1 MNSKRILYALNGTGS
16 GHITRARELIPYFEK
31 EFKVDILI
39 SGCNHIIDTKLDI
52 KYRFKGFTFVINDNG
67 KVSYLKSFFYNN
79 IIRFII
85 DLFQFNIKKY
95 DLVIS
100 DFEPISAWSSK
111 LRGVKCIQLS
121 HQASFLSNKIP
132 RPKQNDKLAE
142 FFMNWY
148 SPCKQYIGFH
158 FKEYDENIFGPLL
171 RDKIINAKPK
181 VESYYVVYLWN
192 YNINYILEVLSKLDK
207 NQFKIFDFNTKE
219 KKKINNCEILP
230 TGDDIFFNAI
240 LNCRGVICGAGFE
253 LPAEV
258 LYLKK
263 RLYVIPI
270 GNQYEQ
276 ACNAEALIRMG
287 INSYVKLDYNHLSNW
302 LKNDSTPTQNLDIS
316 NPTHIIKSINEFM
329 RK

>member
-1 MNSKRILYALNGTGS
+1 MKKILYALNGTGS
-16 GHITRARELIPYFEK
+16 GHITRARELIPYLKK
-31 EFKVDILI
+31 EYEVDILI
-39 SGCNHIIDTKLDI
+39 SGCNYIINTKLDI

-79 IIRFII
+79 IIRFVI
-85 DLFQFNIKKY
+85 DLFRFNIKKY

-111 LRGVKCIQLS
+111 LRGAKCIQLS
-121 HQASFLSNKIP
+121 HQASFLSNKTP
-132 RPKQNDKLAE
+132 RPEKKDKLAE

-148 SPCKQYIGFH
+148 SPCEEYIGFH
-158 FKEYDENIFGPLL
+158 FKEYGKNILGPLL
-171 RDKIINAKPK
+171 RSKIINTEPK
-181 VESYYVVYLWN
+181 VDDYYVVYLWN
-192 YNINYILEVLSKLDK
+192 YNINYILEVVSKLDK
-207 NQFKIFDFNTKE
+207 YHFKIFDFNTKE
-219 KKKINNCEILP
+219 KQNINNCEILP
-230 TGDDIFFNAI
+230 TGDDTFFNAI
-240 LNCRGVICGAGFE
+240 LNCKGVICGAGFE

-276 ACNAEALIRMG
+276 ACNAEALIRIG
-287 INSYVKLDYNHLSNW
+287 IDSYEKLDYNHLKSW
-302 LKNDSTPTQNLDIS
+302 LGNDSNSAQDLDIS
-316 NPTHIIKSINEFM
+316 NPKHIIKSINEFM

>member
-1 MNSKRILYALNGTGS
+1 MKKILYALNGTGS
-16 GHITRARELIPYFEK
+16 GHITRARELIPYLKK
-31 EFKVDILI
+31 EYEVDILI
-39 SGCNHIIDTKLDI
+39 SGCNYIINTKLDI

-79 IIRFII
+79 IIRFVI
-85 DLFQFNIKKY
+85 DLFRFNIKKY

-100 DFEPISAWSSK
+100 DFEPVSAWSSK

-121 HQASFLSNKIP
+121 HQASFLSKKTP
-132 RPKQNDKLAE
+132 RPEKKDKLAE

-148 SPCKQYIGFH
+148 SPCEEYIGFH
-158 FKEYDENIFGPLL
+158 FKEYGKNILGPLL
-171 RDKIINAKPK
+171 RSKIINAEPK
-181 VESYYVVYLWN
+181 VDDYYVVYLWN
-192 YNINYILEVLSKLDK
+192 YNINYILEVVSKLDK
-207 NQFKIFDFNTKE
+207 YHFKIFDFNTKE
-219 KKKINNCEILP
+219 KQNINNCEILP
-230 TGDDIFFNAI
+230 TGDDTFFNAI
-240 LNCRGVICGAGFE
+240 LNCKGVICGAGFE

-276 ACNAEALIRMG
+276 ACNAEALIRIG
-287 INSYVKLDYNHLSNW
+287 IDSYEKLDYNHLKSW
-302 LKNDSTPTQNLDIS
+302 LGNDSNSAQDLDIS
-316 NPTHIIKSINEFM
+316 NPKHIIKSINEFM

>member
-1 MNSKRILYALNGTGS
+1 MKKILYALNGTGS
-16 GHITRARELIPYFEK
+16 GHITRARELIPYLKK
-31 EFKVDILI
+31 EYEVDILI
-39 SGCNHIIDTKLDI
+39 SGCNYIINTKLDI
-52 KYRFKGFTFVINDNG
+52 KYRFKGFTFVINNNG

-79 IIRFII
+79 IIRFVI
-85 DLFQFNIKKY
+85 DLFRFNIKKY

-121 HQASFLSNKIP
+121 HQASFLSNKTP
-132 RPKQNDKLAE
+132 RPEKNDKLAE

-148 SPCKQYIGFH
+148 SPCEEYIGFH
-158 FKEYDENIFGPLL
+158 FKEYGKNILGPLL
-171 RDKIINAKPK
+171 RSKIINTEPK
-181 VESYYVVYLWN
+181 VDDYYVVYLWN
-192 YNINYILEVLSKLDK
+192 YNINYILEVVSKLDK
-207 NQFKIFDFNTKE
+207 YHFKIFDFNTKE
-219 KKKINNCEILP
+219 KQNINNCEILP
-230 TGDDIFFNAI
+230 TGDDTFFNAI
-240 LNCRGVICGAGFE
+240 LNCKGVICGAGFE

-276 ACNAEALIRMG
+276 ACNAEALIRIG
-287 INSYVKLDYNHLSNW
+287 IDSYEKLDYNHLKSW
-302 LKNDSTPTQNLDIS
+302 LGNDSNSAQDLDIS
-316 NPTHIIKSINEFM
+316 NPKHIIKSINEFM

>member
-1 MNSKRILYALNGTGS
+1 MKKILYALNGTGS
-16 GHITRARELIPYFEK
+16 GHITRARELIPYLKK
-31 EFKVDILI
+31 EYEVDILI
-39 SGCNHIIDTKLDI
+39 SGCNYIINTKLDI

-79 IIRFII
+79 IIRFVI
-85 DLFQFNIKKY
+85 DLFRFNIKKY

-100 DFEPISAWSSK
+100 DFEPVSAWSSK

-121 HQASFLSNKIP
+121 HQASFLSEKTP
-132 RPKQNDKLAE
+132 RPEKKDKLAE

-148 SPCKQYIGFH
+148 SPCEEYIGFH
-158 FKEYDENIFGPLL
+158 FKEYGKNILGPLL
-171 RDKIINAKPK
+171 RSKIINAEPK
-181 VESYYVVYLWN
+181 VDDYYVVYLWN
-192 YNINYILEVLSKLDK
+192 YNINYILEVVSKLDEYH
-207 NQFKIFDFNTKE
+207 FKIFDFNTKE
-219 KKKINNCEILP
+219 KQNINNCEILP
-230 TGDDIFFNAI
+230 TGDDTFFNAI
-240 LNCRGVICGAGFE
+240 LNCKGVICGAGFE

-276 ACNAEALIRMG
+276 ACNAEALIRIG
-287 INSYVKLDYNHLSNW
+287 IDSYEKLDYNHLKSWLGNNSNSAQ
-302 LKNDSTPTQNLDIS
+302 DLDIS
-316 NPTHIIKSINEFM
+316 NPKHIIKSINEFM

>member
-1 MNSKRILYALNGTGS
+1 MKKILYALNGTGS
-16 GHITRARELIPYFEK
+16 GHITRARELIPYLKK
-31 EFKVDILI
+31 EYEVDILI
-39 SGCNHIIDTKLDI
+39 SGCNYIINTKLDI

-79 IIRFII
+79 IIRFVI
-85 DLFQFNIKKY
+85 DLFRFNIKKY

-100 DFEPISAWSSK
+100 DFEPVSAWSSK

-121 HQASFLSNKIP
+121 HQASFLSEKTP
-132 RPKQNDKLAE
+132 RPEKKDKLAE

-148 SPCKQYIGFH
+148 SPCEEYIGFH
-158 FKEYDENIFGPLL
+158 FKEYGKNILGPLL
-171 RDKIINAKPK
+171 RSKIINAEPK
-181 VESYYVVYLWN
+181 VDDYYVVYLWN
-192 YNINYILEVLSKLDK
+192 YNINYILEVVSKLDK
-207 NQFKIFDFNTKE
+207 YHFKIFDFNTKE
-219 KKKINNCEILP
+219 KQNINNCEILP
-230 TGDDIFFNAI
+230 TGDDTFFNAI
-240 LNCRGVICGAGFE
+240 LNCKGVICGAGFE

-276 ACNAEALIRMG
+276 ACNAEALIRIG
-287 INSYVKLDYNHLSNW
+287 IDSYEKLDYNHLKSWLGNNSNSAQ
-302 LKNDSTPTQNLDIS
+302 DLDIS
-316 NPTHIIKSINEFM
+316 NPKHIIKSINEFM